1 MCMYV
6 QYIREEFNYSFI
18 YLVLYV
24 CTYVYY
30 MILCLL

>member
-1 MCMYV
+1 MYV
-6 QYIREEFNYSFI
+6 QYIREEFNYYSFI